1 MRYPGKIL
9 WFGEHTV
16 LRGSKALA
24 GPLPAFGGS
33 WRESGTPAQQ
43 QRLSEWLGWLRVQQT
58 ARSLT
63 AGYDLDRFDRDLAA
77 GLYFDSDIPV
87 GYGAG
92 SSGALC
98 AAFYARYVRE
108 PIAPDTSG
116 QLAQLK
122 NIFAQLEG
130 FFHGSS
136 SGTDPLI
143 CYANTG
149 LLLEPGGSISR
160 VALPALPAAH
170 SFFLIDTTI
179 RRSTGP
185 LVEAFLE
192 RCDQDAGFRQKAL
205 RALVT
210 VSDVALDIWLEQR
223 FDDLVPAMHAL
234 SELQLRHL
242 NFLIPDAFRELW
254 QNALET
260 KHTRLKLCGAGGG
273 GFLLGYSVDRAATEA
288 FLPKGSTIWL

>member
-1 MRYPGKIL
+1 MHYPGKIL

-24 GPLPAFGGS
+24 GPLPTFGGT
-33 WRESGTPAQQ
+33 WRESGMPAQQ

-58 ARSLT
+58 ARALT
-63 AGYDLDRFDRDLAA
+63 ADYDLDRFDRDLAA

-98 AAFYARYVRE
+98 AAFYARYARV
-108 PIAPDTSG
+108 PIAANTSD

-143 CYANTG
+143 CYANNG
-149 LLLEPGGSISR
+149 LLLEPGGRISR
-160 VALPALPAAH
+160 VELPPLPEDRCY
-170 SFFLIDTTI
+170 FLIDTGI

-210 VSDVALDIWLEQR
+210 VSDVALDTWLEQR
-223 FDDLVPAMHAL
+223 FDDLFPAMHAL

-242 NFLIPDAFRELW
+242 DFLIPDAFRELW
-254 QNALET
+254 QNALAT

-273 GFLLGYSVDRAATEA
+273 GFLLGYSADRVGTEA
-288 FLPKGSTIWL
+288 FLPKGSILWL

>member
-24 GPLPAFGGS
+24 GPLPAFGGT
-33 WRESGTPAQQ
+33 WREGGTPEQQ

-58 ARSLT
+58 ARALT
-63 AGYDLDRFDRDLAA
+63 PDYDLDGFDRDLAA
-77 GLYFDSDIPV
+77 GWYFASDIPV

-98 AAFYARYVRE
+98 AAFYDRYARN
-108 PIAPDTSG
+108 PIPANTSG

-122 NIFAQLEG
+122 TIFAQLEG
-130 FFHGSS
+130 FFHGAS

-143 CYANTG
+143 CYANVG
-149 LLLEPGGSISR
+149 LLLEPGGRISR
-160 VALPALPAAH
+160 VELPVLPTGQ
-170 SFFLIDTTI
+170 SFFLIDTAI

-185 LVEAFLE
+185 LVEAFIA
-192 RCDQDAGFRQKAL
+192 RCDQDPGFRQKAL
-205 RALVT
+205 RSLVT
-210 VSDVALDIWLEQR
+210 VSDVALDARLEQR
-223 FDDLVPAMHAL
+223 FEDLFPALHAL
-234 SELQLRHL
+234 SELQWQHL
-242 NFLIPDAFRELW
+242 DFLIPDAFKELW
-254 QNALET
+254 QNALAT
-260 KHTRLKLCGAGGG
+260 RHTRLKLCGAGGG